1 MPKKAIKLCNF
12 TILEYFDLVQR
23 KLRRKAQN
31 GTSMIYKIRIILDAD
46 EDIFRDIEIDAVDSL
61 EELHNAIT
69 QAFGF
74 LGNEMASFYTC
85 DNSWNQDEEIAL
97 FDMSENGSNVRL
109 MNETFLEDQLTTK
122 NPKLIYVYDF
132 MSMWTFFVELAD
144 IVEKEDGRA
153 YPNLLFSFGEIPEAP
168 PEKKF
173 ESDPTKLNDPF
184 ENYDD
189 LDFDEN
195 WN

>member
-1 MPKKAIKLCNF
+1 MQAPNF
-12 TILEYFDLVQR
+12 C
-23 KLRRKAQN
+23 RRAQS
-31 GTSMIYKIRIILDAD
+31 TSLMIYKIRIILDAND
-46 EDIFRDIEIDAVDSL
+46 DIFRDIEIDAVDSL

-85 DNSWNQDEEIAL
+85 DENWNQDEEIAL
-97 FDMSENGSNVRL
+97 FDMSENGSDVRL
-109 MNETFLEDQLTTK
+109 MNETFLEDQLTQN

-153 YPNLLFSFGEIPEAP
+153 YPNLLFSFGEVPDSP

-173 ESDPTKLNDPF
+173 ESDTGGLDEPMG
-184 ENYDD
+184 NYDD

>member
-1 MPKKAIKLCNF
+1 
-12 TILEYFDLVQR
+12 
-23 KLRRKAQN
+23 
-31 GTSMIYKIRIILDAD
+31 MIYKIRIILDAE
-46 EDIFRDIEIDAVDSL
+46 EDVFRDIEIAESNSL

-85 DNSWNQDEEIAL
+85 DDDWKQDEEIAL
-97 FDMSENGSNVRL
+97 FDIGDGTADIRL
-109 MNETFLEDQLTTK
+109 MNETFLENVLSE
-122 NPKLIYVYDF
+122 NSPKLIYVYDF
-132 MSMWTFFVELAD
+132 LSMWTFFVELAD

-153 YPNLLFSFGEIPEAP
+153 YPNVLFSFGEIPESP

-173 ESDPTKLNDPF
+173 KSDKIVDFDDTFD
-184 ENYDD
+184 NYDD

>member
-1 MPKKAIKLCNF
+1 
-12 TILEYFDLVQR
+12 
-23 KLRRKAQN
+23 
-31 GTSMIYKIRIILDAD
+31 MIYKIRIILDAE
-46 EDIFRDIEIDAVDSL
+46 EDIFRDIEIAADNSL
-61 EELHNAIT
+61 EELHNAVS

-85 DNSWNQDEEIAL
+85 DDQWNQDEEIAL
-97 FDMSENGSNVRL
+97 FDMSENGGKVRL
-109 MNETFLEDQLTTK
+109 MNETFIEDIMSET

-132 MSMWTFFVELAD
+132 LNMWTFFVELAD
-144 IVEKEDGRA
+144 IVEKENGRS
-153 YPNLLFSFGEIPEAP
+153 YPNLLFSFGELPESP

-173 ESDPTKLNDPF
+173 EADPSFDFDDTF